1 MMQLLPSLVWKAIY
15 VECLQDNHNSTF
27 VEDTLQDRLRDIIKE
42 IKTGMSNEPGSDV
55 AVGFL

>member
-27 VEDTLQDRLRDIIKE
+27 VEDTLQEQLRDTIKE
-42 IKTGMSNEPGSDV
+42 IKTGMSNEPNSDV
-55 AVGFL
+55 AIRIM